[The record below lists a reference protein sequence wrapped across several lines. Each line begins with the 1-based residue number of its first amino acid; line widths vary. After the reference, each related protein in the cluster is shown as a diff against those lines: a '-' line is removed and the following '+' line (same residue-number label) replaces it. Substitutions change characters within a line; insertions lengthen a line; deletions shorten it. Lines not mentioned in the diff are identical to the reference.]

1 VADRDEIL
9 AFASELLDLDAYP
22 DYGPMGLQ
30 VAGAREVQR
39 LACGVSSSLELF
51 ERAAS
56 AGAQMLLVHHGLL
69 WDRDPR
75 VIDDAARKRLKV
87 LFDGQITLAAYHL
100 ALDAHP
106 EVGNNAL
113 LARELGIDPSEP
125 FAGIGFGGT
134 LDEPVSID
142 DFIERVREKV
152 GRDPVV
158 FAHGPERIERA
169 AVITGGAARYVADAA
184 GEGYDLFLT
193 GEAAEP
199 TLHAARELGVHFVA
213 AGHYATERI
222 GIQALTKRLSEQFD
236 LRWEFIDLPNP
247 V

>member
-1 VADRDEIL
+1 LADRDEIL
-9 AFASELLDLDAYP
+9 AFANELLDLDAYP

-30 VAGAREVQR
+30 VAGAQEVDR
-39 LACGVSSSLELF
+39 LTCGVSASLELF

-56 AGAQMLLVHHGLL
+56 SGAQMLLVHHGLL

-75 VIDDAARKRLKV
+75 VIDDAARRRLEA
-87 LFDGQITLAAYHL
+87 LFDADMTLAAYHL

-134 LDEPVSID
+134 LEKPVSID
-142 DFIERVREKV
+142 EFAARVRDKV
-152 GRDPVV
+152 GGDPIV
-158 FAHGPERIERA
+158 FAHGPERIQRA
-169 AVITGGAARYVADAA
+169 AVITGGAARFVADAA
-184 GEGYDLFLT
+184 REGYDLFLT

-199 TLHAARELGVHFVA
+199 TLHTAQELRIHFVA
-213 AGHYATERI
+213 AGHYATERV
-222 GIQALTKRLSEQFD
+222 GIQALTKRLAEQFD
-236 LRWEFIDLPNP
+236 LDWEFIDLPNP